1 MKERVKFY
9 SINDL
14 CYGMYL
20 DKITTYVVPTLEDI
34 DINDAVEFYQINLYF
49 ENGAR
54 STEWSDEQ
62 FTAYYEKQKNLF
74 SLTMRFFN
82 GLNEDNIEKEYG
94 NVEIDYKEAFWE
106 LFDKCKLFN
115 KFSDSTFNKII
126 HLEQVSPYHIFTK
139 KNIVNKYGEV
149 LREYIKQ
156 NTFIVR
162 LLVDAY
168 EQDYT
173 DNHEKIYLP
182 DELTNEEICECLSKY
197 IDSKEAKFNVLDSI
211 FRMRETKRFPISDE
225 IRLRA
230 SNRYEKMK
238 EEIGETGIRVEHGV
252 QLIFSEEQT
261 EPKIIETKE
270 NNFIATY
277 SKEWLL
283 DSLDYPSILNN
294 FIYIFEYADIWQMR
308 CNLVSKKVQASIF
321 EDVFGTKKL
330 SCYYPLN
337 STFDLKNMLAQM
349 QMSIYYDFLNQQ
361 GIRYED
367 VLKFFFTEYLQE
379 EFACSNISVLLPSE
393 GTSYYEKCTILCSA
407 FDSLLKQFTLYVKH
421 KKIEPKLVS
430 ISSNSVKLNQIPSF
444 VENKYIYG
452 EGKVFNQITSLLF
465 SNQCTYSFVK
475 RIDKENRHYN
485 TFFELL
491 NHEDVYLSDYREFEK
506 PAFTMLAEKDLIS
519 ISSDGKL
526 SLGNTLKVYL
536 LKDLY
541 ENEVINRYSYSEK
554 TDKVFE
560 KWIEEG
566 IVRCGS
572 GLFSEPEVNYLNYI
586 LNHAE
591 YVNGLDLRNKYS
603 HGVQMVLDETVHKQN
618 YYIFLIVLTILT
630 IKINDDFILNEK
642 LKRKV

>member
-1 MKERVKFY
+1 
-9 SINDL
+9 
-14 CYGMYL
+14 
-20 DKITTYVVPTLEDI
+20 
-34 DINDAVEFYQINLYF
+34 
-49 ENGAR
+49 
-54 STEWSDEQ
+54 
-62 FTAYYEKQKNLF
+62 
-74 SLTMRFFN
+74 MRFFN
-82 GLNEDNIEKEYG
+82 NLNDYNIEKEY
-94 NVEIDYKEAFWE
+94 NDVEIDYREAFWE

-115 KFSDSTFNKII
+115 KLSDLTFNKIL
-126 HLEQVSPYHIFTK
+126 HLDHVSPYHIFTK

-156 NTFIVR
+156 NTFMVR

-173 DNHEKIYLP
+173 DNHKKIYLP
-182 DELTNEEICECLSKY
+182 DELTNEEICECLSTY
-197 IDSKEAKFNVLDSI
+197 IDSKEANFNVLDSI

-230 SNRYEKMK
+230 SNRYEKK
-238 EEIGETGIRVEHGV
+238 KGEIGETGIRAEHGV
-252 QLIFSEEQT
+252 QLIFSEEQI
-261 EPKIIETKE
+261 EPKKIETKE
-270 NNFIATY
+270 NTIIATY

-294 FIYIFEYADIWQMR
+294 FIYIFEYVDIWQMR

-330 SCYYPLN
+330 SCYYQLN
-337 STFDLKNMLAQM
+337 STFNLKNMIAQM

-361 GIRYED
+361 SIRYED

-393 GTSYYEKCTILCSA
+393 GTSYYEKCTILCST

-421 KKIEPKLVS
+421 KKIDPKLVS
-430 ISSNSVKLNQIPSF
+430 ISSNSVKFSQIPSLM
-444 VENKYIYG
+444 ENKYLYG
-452 EGKVFNQITSLLF
+452 NGEAFDQITSLMF
-465 SNQCTYSFVK
+465 SDQCRYSYIK
-475 RIDKENRHYN
+475 RISDKKCHYD
-485 TFFELL
+485 TLFELL
-491 NHEDVYLSDYREFEK
+491 KNEEVYLSDYREQEK
-506 PAFTMLAEKDLIS
+506 PVFTLLEEKDLIS
-519 ISSDGKL
+519 ISPDGKL
-526 SLGNTLKVYL
+526 SLGDLLKVYL

-541 ENEVINRYSYSEK
+541 DNEVISRYSYSLEA
-554 TDKVFE
+554 DKIF
-560 KWIEEG
+560 KQWLDEG
-566 IVRCGS
+566 IVRCGD

-603 HGVQMVLDETVHKQN
+603 HGVQMVLDERVHKQN
-618 YYIFLIVLTILT
+618 YYIFLIVLTILA

-642 LKRKV
+642 QKKEFSIR